1 MRERSTNLAAA
12 FFFPGPVVEAGKMSN
27 NFEKTRRW
35 GIALALSFWICVI
48 LVVALIPP
56 TSDWRMMIGLL
67 LIGSYLGIVAVTHLM
82 DRLSAGVLGIL
93 PRSWLVLL
101 LLCPFAALPVF
112 LVWKPNPV
120 YIPPYPQQCPVCR
133 RHAVQSSKLTIYT
146 AYYSSRVIQH
156 SWWSNTTKYRVTH
169 SNIRPHEF
177 HLCRACQRQ
186 NKISLAIML
195 ILVVIAVGGLAL
207 FPSIQAEALRR
218 LGAALSLAA
227 LLAGFVVYARWG
239 DVGSKVKKQA
249 ILVRTNGG
257 PGLNV
262 VALSQKE
269 YERLKRRGTP
279 LY

>member
-1 MRERSTNLAAA
+1 
-12 FFFPGPVVEAGKMSN
+12 MSN
-27 NFEKTRRW
+27 DFEKARRW
-35 GIALALSFWICVI
+35 GIALALSFWISVI
-48 LVVALIPP
+48 LVAAVIPP
-56 TSDWRMMIGLL
+56 ASDWRMVIGLL
-67 LIGSYLGIVAVTHLM
+67 LIASYLGLLAATYLM

-101 LLCPFAALPVF
+101 LVCPFAALPVF

-133 RHAVQSSKLTIYT
+133 RHAVQSAKLTIYT

-169 SNIRPHEF
+169 SNIWPHEF

-195 ILVVIAVGGLAL
+195 ALAVISVGGLAL
-207 FPSIQAEALRR
+207 IPSIQANTLHR
-218 LGAALSLAA
+218 LVAALGLAGLLAA
-227 LLAGFVVYARWG
+227 FLVYARWG
-239 DVGSKVKKQA
+239 DVGSKIKKQA
-249 ILVRTNGG
+249 VLLRTNGG

-269 YERLKRRGTP
+269 YERLKRRAARQS
-279 LY
+279 

>member
-1 MRERSTNLAAA
+1 
-12 FFFPGPVVEAGKMSN
+12 MSN

-35 GIALALSFWICVI
+35 GMALALSFWISVI
-48 LVVALIPP
+48 LVVTLIPP
-56 TSDWRMMIGLL
+56 ASDWRCVIGGL
-67 LIGSYLGIVAVTHLM
+67 LIGSYLGILLVTHLM
-82 DRLSAGVLGIL
+82 DRLSAGALGIL
-93 PRSWLVLL
+93 PRSWLVLF

-146 AYYSSRVIQH
+146 AYYSSRVIQ
-156 SWWSNTTKYRVTH
+156 SNWWSNTTRYRVTH
-169 SNIRPHEF
+169 ANIRPHEF
-177 HLCRACQRQ
+177 HLCRACQQQ

-195 ILVVIAVGGLAL
+195 TLVVIAVSGLAL
-207 FPSIQAEALRR
+207 LPLIQADVLRR
-218 LGAALSLAA
+218 LVAALGLAA
-227 LLAGFVVYARWG
+227 PLAAFLVYARWG
-239 DVGSKVKKQA
+239 DVGGKVKKQA
-249 ILVRTNGG
+249 VLLRTNGG